1 MNRRT
6 AILLSML
13 MGGILPSGLMAQGT
27 GKRTS
32 SSRSGGKRGSGGSLK
47 PVKSRDAETSEPIK
61 EEQDDQED
69 QSIETPAGFPSEAG
83 QQWRDYDISGYTSLD
98 HSQTNPQ
105 NAIIEWIFKRTGTSP
120 WHGDKIAV
128 LNASRTQV
136 KAYNNPK
143 ILEQVGEVVER
154 FTNATTDYLTIR
166 VRFVAAVDTRWR
178 YAVYSRLT
186 PVERGAQGQQIW
198 TLDVQDSAFVLAQ
211 MQVYQGF
218 RMLTEQK
225 VEMVNGQ
232 TLTVKTSEK
241 LGFTSGLQRENA
253 SGLGYQPKPD
263 QLEEGVTL
271 KLSPLLTFD
280 GDTID
285 ASIDLTATTIKSL
298 HRTKVIA
305 PRQIGAAEMSID
317 VPEVVESRLNQTVK
331 NWPLGQTLLISA
343 GIQPGILQNKGGFMN
358 LRIPGTVPSGT
369 ELLIFLDAESGARPK
384 RTASRDD

>member
-166 VRFVAAVDTRWR
+166 VRFVAAVD
-178 YAVYSRLT
+178 
-186 PVERGAQGQQIW
+186 G
-198 TLDVQDSAFVLAQ
+198 
-211 MQVYQGF
+211 
-218 RMLTEQK
+218 
-225 VEMVNGQ
+225 
-232 TLTVKTSEK
+232 EK
-241 LGFTSGLQRENA
+241 R
-253 SGLGYQPKPD
+253 D
-263 QLEEGVTL
+263 
-271 KLSPLLTFD
+271 
-280 GDTID
+280 
-285 ASIDLTATTIKSL
+285 
-298 HRTKVIA
+298 
-305 PRQIGAAEMSID
+305 GAAF
-317 VPEVVESRLNQTVK
+317 RLGV
-331 NWPLGQTLLISA
+331 
-343 GIQPGILQNKGGFMN
+343 F
-358 LRIPGTVPSGT
+358 
-369 ELLIFLDAESGARPK
+369 
-384 RTASRDD
+384 